1 MHYFLYAIESW
12 QGGVFSVRS
21 YCVQEQRQVPLCF
34 PPASATVSLHNL
46 QLETEHSVS
55 NFLIPP
61 KFGYHG
67 LAADSTLAL
76 CTLMAAA
83 VGCTKNGQPCRRSS
97 KSSRERTVHHYPCRF
112 KVPTL
117 KRPQST
123 FADWY
128 SKDRRQRESR
138 AKACPR
144 FALALS
150 PSLAEAEHH
159 IQNQN

>member
-1 MHYFLYAIESW
+1 MKTSKHVVFKTIFTFTTFVLNFYHRMKPYSNKRMHYFLYAIESW
-12 QGGVFSVRS
+12 RGGVFSVRS

-97 KSSRERTVHHYPCRF
+97 KELHKREKELNLR
-112 KVPTL
+112 
-117 KRPQST
+117 
-123 FADWY
+123 
-128 SKDRRQRESR
+128 
-138 AKACPR
+138 
-144 FALALS
+144 
-150 PSLAEAEHH
+150 
-159 IQNQN
+159 N